1 MKSLFKIVLLLVF
14 AVTLFACNPDNSP
27 ATVKIKDYQEVY
39 DENIVEIEDYLK
51 ENYLELDADLN
62 ATVTKIP
69 ENGTQTSIW
78 NQTDYPL
85 QSITV
90 KNDSRSTLLTDGR
103 IEDDVDYK
111 LYYIV
116 LNEGGGENVT
126 SVDST
131 LVAYKGW
138 NLTNEVFDL
147 NNFGV
152 WFSFPESSVSAI
164 SGFRQILSKV
174 KTEESHVENSNGT
187 VTRVNYGNVLVF
199 IPSGLAYFSGSRENI
214 NQYAPIAFQIKLFDL
229 KTRDHDRDR
238 IPNIYEDL
246 NNNNDY
252 FDDDSDGDKIPDFL
266 DVDDDGDGKLT
277 KFEIRMPIPATSP
290 YQYYDFNSIP
300 VCAQDPNGKKVHL
313 SNYCR

>member
-1 MKSLFKIVLLLVF
+1 MTI
-14 AVTLFACNPDNSP
+14 
-27 ATVKIKDYQEVY
+27 
-39 DENIVEIEDYLK
+39 
-51 ENYLELDADLN
+51 DANMN
-62 ATVTKIP
+62 ATIDTILPTTTVP
-69 ENGTQTSIW
+69 SIW
-78 NQTDYPL
+78 SQTAYPL

-90 KNDSRSTLLTDGR
+90 KNDSRSTFFTDGR
-103 IEDDVDYK
+103 VEDDVDYK

-116 LNEGGGENVT
+116 LNEGGGNYPT
-126 SVDST
+126 TVDST
-131 LVAYKGW
+131 FVAYKGW
-138 NLTNEVFDL
+138 DMFNATFDQ
-147 NNFGV
+147 NNVGS
-152 WFSFPESSVSAI
+152 WFSYPDSNPSI
-164 SGFRQILSKV
+164 SGFRQILTKI
-174 KTEESHVENSNGT
+174 KTAASLTENSNGT
-187 VTRVNYGNVLVF
+187 ISYTNHGNILAF
-199 IPSGLAYFSGSRENI
+199 FPSGLAYFSGSRENI